1 MKKIIVI
8 SIVFLLVSCGTTT
21 PYETFREANK
31 EEVALS
37 FGVSSL
43 VVNSLVWNKDFK
55 KVREQISGI
64 KKYHVLISK
73 SNPTFIKTNFDVF
86 LKQNNF
92 QELFYTTKG
101 QERIRFFS
109 QESGNQL
116 QEVLV
121 EIENESELVL
131 VKIQGDLKINDFQ
144 QLTAFNQ
151 VN

>member
-43 VVNSLVWNKDFK
+43 VVNSLVCNKDFK
-55 KVREQISGI
+55 KIREQISGI

-73 SNPTFIKTNFDVF
+73 PNPTFIKSNFDVF
-86 LKQNNF
+86 LVQNNF

-101 QERIRFFS
+101 QDKIRIFS
-109 QESGNQL
+109 LENGEEL
-116 QEVLV
+116 KEVLV
-121 EIENESELVL
+121 EIENESEIVL
-131 VKIQGDLKINDFQ
+131 VKIQGLQ
-144 QLTAFNQ
+144 QLTAFNE